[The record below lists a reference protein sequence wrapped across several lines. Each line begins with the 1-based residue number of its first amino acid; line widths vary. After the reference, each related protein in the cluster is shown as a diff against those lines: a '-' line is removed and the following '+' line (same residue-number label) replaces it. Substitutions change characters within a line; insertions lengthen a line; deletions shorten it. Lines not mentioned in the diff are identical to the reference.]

1 MQEYGKHQ
9 RVLCKN
15 ENYTIYTKMCVE
27 IVNFY
32 EDGPKFNAP
41 THIAYGHLD
50 KPVGPQ
56 CLQWVCN
63 KLQFL
68 KKHWPYATTAQCGYN
83 KAYFLQI
90 T

>member
-1 MQEYGKHQ
+1 
-9 RVLCKN
+9 
-15 ENYTIYTKMCVE
+15 MCVE

-68 KKHWPYATTAQCGYN
+68 KNIDLTQLQRSAVITRHIFYKSHKLTT
-83 KAYFLQI
+83 